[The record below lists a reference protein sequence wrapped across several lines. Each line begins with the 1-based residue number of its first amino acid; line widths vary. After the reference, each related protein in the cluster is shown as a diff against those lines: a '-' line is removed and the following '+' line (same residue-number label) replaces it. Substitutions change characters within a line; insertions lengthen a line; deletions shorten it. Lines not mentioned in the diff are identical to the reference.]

1 MLQVFLSVHSSIN
14 HLYEP
19 GAYTLYNLPFEGI
32 INVGR
37 RHNMINILLIPLITT
52 IFTTLLL
59 YIKENSQGK
68 RLKKQVINEQK
79 LKEVYN
85 ELFSI
90 SLTHKEKLKNSFYTA
105 SKGAL
110 DGAIIPEDDIPVI
123 QDAEK
128 WNELINKIRAIV
140 HKNLHLLEKDDL
152 SNWHQIELIELDEKF
167 GAKVPLQKYRQLQAF
182 LEEITVTY
190 KKLYNMY
197 HQ

>member
-1 MLQVFLSVHSSIN
+1 
-14 HLYEP
+14 
-19 GAYTLYNLPFEGI
+19 
-32 INVGR
+32 
-37 RHNMINILLIPLITT
+37 MINILLIPLITT

>member
-1 MLQVFLSVHSSIN
+1 
-14 HLYEP
+14 
-19 GAYTLYNLPFEGI
+19 
-32 INVGR
+32 
-37 RHNMINILLIPLITT
+37 MINILLIPLITT

-90 SLTHKEKLKNSFYTA
+90 SLTHMEKLKNSFYTA

-128 WNELINKIRAIV
+128 WNDLINRIRAIV

-152 SNWHQIELIELDEKF
+152 SNWHQIELIELDERF
-167 GAKVPLQKYRQLQAF
+167 GAKAPLQKYRQLQAF
-182 LEEITVTY
+182 LEEITVKY

-197 HQ
+197 HEY